1 MSGDPSAVATEIRAD
16 LAHALVAVDF
26 DGTLAPIVPDPA
38 DSRTSFFCTLS
49 ARSC

>member
-16 LAHALVAVDF
+16 VAHALVAVDF

-38 DSRTSFFCTLS
+38 D
-49 ARSC
+49 